1 MNNKSFSI
9 IKSEM
14 YLNNDKDMINFDID
28 KMDSFCFDFLV
39 VPLFDERTGLD
50 NYYLF
55 DTMFFGTFAIITIIW
70 KNIEGKKVPVTAS
83 LSTTDSD
90 DLKNNT
96 YSINLEVKKET
107 FNFEEDSSLYTIGYS
122 LTVSPFTVVNQSE
135 IETLTSKDI
144 MRLAEE
150 NMILN
155 IALPFRKN
163 GEWLHG

>member
-1 MNNKSFSI
+1 MNEKIFSI

-28 KMDSFCFDFLV
+28 EMESFCFDFLI
-39 VPLFDERTGLD
+39 VPLFDERTDVGHD
-50 NYYLF
+50 LF
-55 DTMFFGTFAIITIIW
+55 DLMFFGTFAIITIIW
-70 KNIEGKKVPVTAS
+70 KNIEGKKIPVTAS

-107 FNFEEDSSLYTIGYS
+107 FKFEEDSSLYTRGYF
-122 LTVSPFTVVNQSE
+122 LTVSPIIVISQSE
-135 IETLTSKDI
+135 IESLNSKDI

-150 NMILN
+150 NIILN

-163 GEWLHG
+163 GVWLLG